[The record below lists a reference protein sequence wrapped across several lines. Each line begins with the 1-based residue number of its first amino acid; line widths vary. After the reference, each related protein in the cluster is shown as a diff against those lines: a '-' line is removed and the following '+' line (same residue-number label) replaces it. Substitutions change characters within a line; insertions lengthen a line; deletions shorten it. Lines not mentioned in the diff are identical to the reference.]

1 MQFTC
6 DDGTC
11 VSIDNRCD
19 EISDCFDGSDE
30 DRCEIV
36 LIDQSSY
43 RRQHPPL
50 NVHGNHEPLE
60 VEISFDLFMLSEFV
74 EVTFSY
80 KAKFLLTVKWYDH
93 RLKFANLKDS
103 MFKNLIGSPEKE
115 TLWIPP
121 LIFNNSERN
130 TMVTM
135 DREPGDPV
143 ANIMIEKR
151 GNASFAPPVVLDETA
166 FYKGS
171 ENLMVYKSEYNLLLS
186 CIYDLGFYP
195 FDTQTCAM
203 EVIYNPDFVSLFHN
217 KYVMMKDIQIIEKV
231 FFSL

>member
-1 MQFTC
+1 
-6 DDGTC
+6 
-11 VSIDNRCD
+11 
-19 EISDCFDGSDE
+19 
-30 DRCEIV
+30 
-36 LIDQSSY
+36 
-43 RRQHPPL
+43 
-50 NVHGNHEPLE
+50 
-60 VEISFDLFMLSEFV
+60 
-74 EVTFSY
+74 
-80 KAKFLLTVKWYDH
+80 
-93 RLKFANLKDS
+93 

-203 EVIYNPDFVSLFHN
+203 EVIYNPYFVSLFAN

>member
-1 MQFTC
+1 M
-6 DDGTC
+6 
-11 VSIDNRCD
+11 
-19 EISDCFDGSDE
+19 DGSDE

-36 LIDQSSY
+36 NIDRTSY
-43 RRQHPPL
+43 RKQHPPL
-50 NVHGNHEPLE
+50 NVHGNRPLE
-60 VEISFDLFMLSEFV
+60 IEISFDLFMLSEFV

-80 KAKFLLTVKWYDH
+80 KAKFLFTVKWYDH
-93 RLKFANLKDS
+93 RLQFANLKDS
-103 MFKNLIGSPEKE
+103 MFKNLIGSPERE

-143 ANIMIEKR
+143 ANILVEKR
-151 GNASFAPPVVLDETA
+151 GNADFAPPMVLDETA

-171 ENLMVYKSEYNLLLS
+171 ENLVVYKSEYNLLLT

-195 FDTQTCAM
+195 FDTQTCAV
-203 EVIYNPDFVSLFHN
+203 EVIF
-217 KYVMMKDIQIIEKV
+217 
-231 FFSL
+231 